1 MAAKGIVKG
10 IITAAVIC
18 GLAAGGW
25 GLYKHFGGKAA
36 GSTEKVFVQKVATLN
51 TVDGANLFAHN
62 FSGVIVAQKS
72 VDVKYDTQKTIG
84 EILVKDGDSVKK
96 GDKLLTYDVEQIQI
110 QIDSAKLEIERM
122 QNEIETYKNE
132 IEQFER
138 ERQTATGD
146 AALSCTQN
154 ILQRKS
160 QIAKTEYD
168 IKAKNIELTK
178 LEGSLDNAFVTSPI
192 DGTVKDLKEPGS
204 SDAGSDMMMYDY
216 GYGGGSDSADVIMK
230 IAAAGDYRVKGIFN
244 EQNSAQIY
252 PGARVFLRSRIDP
265 DLVLRGTVSEIDTNP
280 QNDNQSMYYGGMSD
294 EQSTSSKYAFYVEPE
309 SLEGFMLG
317 QHILIETDNGQ
328 EDADK
333 KEGLW
338 LYSSFVQWDG
348 DRNFVWAKN
357 GRDQIEKRYV
367 EIGQIN
373 DESGDCEI
381 LSGLTID
388 DYIAYPAEY
397 IEEGLN
403 TTTNKSDKNIP
414 ENVLN
419 GMDEMNGGMQ
429 GMEGMEGMEYAQG
442 DAEIPEDMEQ
452 YFRSDSGEIPA
463 DGELF
468 DPDME
473 GAFRID
479 GDGNLIGA
487 EDASAEAAPAEEMPA
502 EEPQQE
508 AE

>member
-1 MAAKGIVKG
+1 MIVAALVLFLVLRGGGSSEGSVYVQSVRDLSGGI
-10 IITAAVIC
+10 
-18 GLAAGGW
+18 
-25 GLYKHFGGKAA
+25 
-36 GSTEKVFVQKVATLN
+36 GSVHQ
-51 TVDGANLFAHN
+51 
-62 FSGVIVAQKS
+62 FSGVAESQKTEKIARDAQKT
-72 VDVKYDTQKTIG
+72 VK
-84 EILVKDGDSVKK
+84 EIHVAPGDSVKK

-110 QIDSAKLEIERM
+110 QIDSAKLEIEGK
-122 QNEIETYKNE
+122 QNEIETFKNE
-132 IEQFER
+132 IEQYER

-178 LEGSLDNAFVTSPI
+178 LENSLDNAFVTSPI

-216 GYGGGSDSADVIMK
+216 GYGGGDSPDVIMK
-230 IAAAGDYRVKGIFN
+230 IAAAGDYRVKGVFN

-252 PGARVFLRSRIDP
+252 PGAKVFLRSRIDP

-280 QNDNQSMYYGGMSD
+280 QNDNQNMYYGMGD
-294 EQSTSSKYAFYVEPE
+294 EQNMSSKYAFYVEPE

-357 GRDQIEKRYV
+357 SRDQIEKRYV
-367 EIGQIN
+367 EIGEIN

-419 GMDEMNGGMQ
+419 GIDEMNGEGNGMEGMDFTQ
-429 GMEGMEGMEYAQG
+429 GDAIIPEGMEGVEGMEGMDFTQG
-442 DAEIPEDMEQ
+442 DAEMPEDMAAFADNIE
-452 YFRSDSGEIPA
+452 GVMPA
-463 DGELF
+463 DEAGMI
-468 DPDME
+468 PD
-473 GAFRID
+473 G
-479 GDGNLIGA
+479 G
-487 EDASAEAAPAEEMPA
+487 EMPDAFIENA
-502 EEPQQE
+502 EPAAEVADAPQQE